1 MLDIYGADMD
11 SFDDFPVELY
21 DVDDTVMEYS
31 ITEREQSCHLIRI
44 TAGVIERLGMPTY
57 G

>member
-21 DVDDTVMEYS
+21 DVDHTVMEYS
-31 ITEREQSCHLIRI
+31 ITEREQS
-44 TAGVIERLGMPTY
+44 
-57 G
+57 

>member
-1 MLDIYGADMD
+1 MLDIYGYRYIYGADWD

-31 ITEREQSCHLIRI
+31 ITEREQS
-44 TAGVIERLGMPTY
+44 
-57 G
+57 

>member
-31 ITEREQSCHLIRI
+31 ITEREQS
-44 TAGVIERLGMPTY
+44 
-57 G
+57 